1 MKKLVI
7 IILLLVLCGSF
18 LCSAAEERS
27 AVVTDMPVAGLS
39 MRWPL
44 QFSETKGSVFA
55 AGVSDLGDGIYYAYW
70 YYCAASQEDAMRL
83 MQANPYELKS
93 DYLFY
98 TFSVAENKDLSEVV
112 KELNKTGFSI
122 SEEDMILIGQLD
134 SWSFYLCMAFNPG
147 FSAEVEAEYAD
158 EYAALCGMKDEI
170 ASAFTF
176 SVPFNEYGD
185 LTERIIRFEGTDL
198 DGNPVS
204 SETLFGENKMTL
216 VNIWATWCGP
226 CIKEL
231 SELQAIH
238 TRNRD
243 KGGAVVGL
251 LIDDDVEKA
260 RQLISENGITYP
272 VVLVP
277 KEFSMIFPYQAIP
290 TFFYVDGN
298 GKFMETKFTGAYPEM
313 YEDVLMA
320 LLDQI

>member
-1 MKKLVI
+1 MKKLVS

-18 LCSAAEERS
+18 LCSAAEERA

-55 AGVSDLGDGIYYAYW
+55 AGVSDLGDGIFYAYW
-70 YYCAASQEDAMRL
+70 YYCAASQEDAVRL
-83 MQANPYELKS
+83 MQANSYELKS

-147 FSAEVEAEYAD
+147 FSARVEAEYAD

-204 SETLFGENKMTL
+204 SETLFGENKITL

-226 CIKEL
+226 CINEL

-238 TRNRD
+238 ARNQD
-243 KGGAVVGL
+243 KGCGVVGL
-251 LIDDDVEKA
+251 LIDDDIEKA

-272 VVLVP
+272 VILVP
-277 KEFSMIFPYQAIP
+277 KEFSMIFPYQVIP
-290 TFFYVDGN
+290 TSFYVDGN
-298 GKFMETKFTGAYPEM
+298 GKFMETKFSGAYPEM
-313 YEDVLMA
+313 YEDVLIAM
-320 LLDQI
+320 LDQI